1 MVMLKELFSFY
12 MIFFRMSAVTFGGGY
27 AMLPILRREFVDNL
41 KWMDEETIMDYY
53 ALSQSLPGLIAVNV
67 SIFIGYRYKGV
78 VGAVVAA
85 LGMVSPCILIIT
97 AIALFMSGF
106 RDNVYV
112 QNALGG
118 VSICVVALILQ
129 AVLGLWKKGVKDKL
143 GIVIFA
149 AVFALNMFTDIS
161 PIILVVGCGLV
172 GIIAGSL
179 RKGKGEVK

>member
-1 MVMLKELFSFY
+1 MLKDLFSFY

-27 AMLPILRREFVDNL
+27 AMLPILRREFVETRG
-41 KWMDEETIMDYY
+41 WMDEETIMDYY

-67 SIFIGYRYKGV
+67 SVFIGYRYKGV

-85 LGMVSPCILIIT
+85 LGMVSPCLIIIS
-97 AIALFMSGF
+97 AIALFMAGF

-112 QNALGG
+112 QRALGG
-118 VSICVVALILQ
+118 VSVCVVALILQ
-129 AVLGLWKKGVKDKL
+129 SVLSLWKKGVKDKL

-149 AVFALNMFTDIS
+149 VIFGLNLFTDIS
-161 PIILVVGCGLV
+161 PVVLVVCCGAV
-172 GIIAGSL
+172 GILAGYL

>member
-1 MVMLKELFSFY
+1 MLKELFSFY

-41 KWMDEETIMDYY
+41 GWMDEETILDYY

-67 SIFIGYRYKGV
+67 SVFIGYRYKGV
-78 VGAVVAA
+78 LGAVVAA

-97 AIALFMSGF
+97 AIALFLSGF

-112 QNALGG
+112 QHALAG
-118 VSICVVALILQ
+118 VSVCVVALILQ
-129 AVLGLWKKGVKDKL
+129 TVLGLWKKGVKDKL

-149 AVFALNMFTDIS
+149 VMFALSLLTEIS
-161 PIILVVGCGLV
+161 PVVLVVGCGAV
-172 GIIAGSL
+172 GVIAGML
-179 RKGKGEVK
+179 RKDRGEAK